1 MAAIS
6 LPKSPVSLS
15 LDDEAPHIFT
25 RKLRLRPAEV
35 LIIDAKRLLQHN
47 RPTTDIAGISCC
59 SCEAGCEALAL
70 KNALRALGSP
80 DVAQIP
86 DRADWMQRA

>member
-1 MAAIS
+1 M
-6 LPKSPVSLS
+6 SLS

-70 KNALRALGSP
+70 KHALHALGSP
-80 DVAQIP
+80 DGAQIP
-86 DRADWMQRA
+86 ERTTSMQQA